1 MEKLSQTMLQ
11 KLLRRSSFFR
21 TKIKMRLQ
29 TAKRLLFADIQSG
42 IQTQNNVILFFKF
55 SSSLRTKAAQSDR
68 LVTSSRRSLD

>member
-1 MEKLSQTMLQ
+1 MLQ